1 MKVFHMALKFDDGP
15 EVADHVAFG
24 NDKHQLPVYRITRR
38 GLVKTAMFFPSCLKF
53 TEPELKTALRHYRQ
67 KLTDDSSL
75 FKKYGKV
82 LQRTK
87 LPR

>member
-15 EVADHVAFG
+15 EPADHVAFG
-24 NDKHQLPVYRITRR
+24 KDKSKLPVYRITGR

-53 TEPELKTALRHYRQ
+53 AEPELRTALRHYRQ
-67 KLTDDSSL
+67 KLADDSLL